1 MSKSLYYLIIFLL
14 INNCSLNQNSKFWS
28 EENTDKVNKKEKD
41 IKSKFL
47 VNEAKENEINTNSVL
62 KIDSSKIKINELY
75 KLNNNYG
82 QLMFDGKLEILS
94 KYKFSKI
101 DSSKL
106 NKATFLSY
114 NNDLVFFDDKGNI
127 IKYDKTS
134 KVIWKK
140 NFYEKLEKKSKP
152 FLKINNKKNIL
163 IVIDNISKLYA
174 IDLIDGSLIWTNKNI
189 APFNSQIK
197 IYKDKFFV
205 VDFQNTLRCYS
216 IKNGKELW
224 NIKTND
230 TFIKSNKEISIVVIK
245 DKLFFNNSLGDI
257 TAVDINKSEILW
269 QLPTQNSLIFDN
281 SFTLRN
287 SEMISDANNLYFSNN
302 RNQFFSIDI
311 NNGIIKW
318 KKKVN
323 SDLTPTLIN
332 DYVFTISLG
341 GYLKILNKHDGKII
355 KSVNIFKSEQDKKK
369 FKRPSGFIIGK
380 NKIYLSLN
388 NGKLLSI
395 DLKTGKILSTKKIDN
410 KKISRPFVI
419 NKNMF
424 VIKDNAIIKLN

>member
-1 MSKSLYYLIIFLL
+1 VSKSLYYLIIFLL

-230 TFIKSNKEISIVVIK
+230 TFIKSNKEISIVVVK

-257 TAVDINKSEILW
+257 IAVDINKSEILW